1 MAVSLFNFHSYEIR
15 ISVATKHF
23 LPYHLQSIDFTILVL
38 KINAHG
44 HVVGLHCACLLGKRQ
59 GEQRMAATMGI
70 EGVVS
75 EGLKVSGDKSPCPAT
90 LLLIVG
96 EPFTV
101 DQKDLILER
110 IVSGE

>member
-1 MAVSLFNFHSYEIR
+1 
-15 ISVATKHF
+15 
-23 LPYHLQSIDFTILVL
+23 
-38 KINAHG
+38 
-44 HVVGLHCACLLGKRQ
+44 
-59 GEQRMAATMGI
+59 MGI

>member
-1 MAVSLFNFHSYEIR
+1 
-15 ISVATKHF
+15 
-23 LPYHLQSIDFTILVL
+23 
-38 KINAHG
+38 
-44 HVVGLHCACLLGKRQ
+44 
-59 GEQRMAATMGI
+59 MGI

-75 EGLKVSGDKSPCPAT
+75 DGLKVSGDRSSCPAT